1 MKRLRTAA
9 LDHHHLPLS
18 YSNCPADR
26 LVLRI
31 VLDQLT
37 VLHQRILS
45 EKVTASV
52 DRFLSQRRIFIHS
65 DRSHVVYN
73 GAETCFGLAVG
84 KFFAFQNEIAQNLFI
99 VPPDVCRLCDEHDG

>member
-52 DRFLSQRRIFIHS
+52 DRFL
-65 DRSHVVYN
+65 
-73 GAETCFGLAVG
+73 
-84 KFFAFQNEIAQNLFI
+84 
-99 VPPDVCRLCDEHDG
+99 